1 MEFDTA
7 KDGFLSHMEIGLG
20 RSMKTIENYERYLNC
35 FAETMNVRDVEQINE
50 QLVHEFRLKLNR
62 NRDIK
67 KATQNYYLIALRM
80 LLKYLETAGEK
91 VMSANAIVLAK
102 TGVREIDLITK
113 EELRRLFLEV
123 GGGEI
128 RDLRDRAIIE
138 ILFSTGLRVS
148 ELVSLRRDIDLTT
161 KELAIRGKGEKMR
174 VVFFSETAVEAIQE
188 YQKNRKDRSLALFA
202 GKGDG
207 DLTVRS
213 VERIIANRA
222 RQAGIA
228 KKVTPHILRHMF
240 ATTLLSNGADI
251 RSVQEMLGHENI
263 ATTQVYTHIT
273 NRQLKNIHKKF
284 HKL

>member
-1 MEFDTA
+1 
-7 KDGFLSHMEIGLG
+7 
-20 RSMKTIENYERYLNC
+20 MKTIENYERYLNC